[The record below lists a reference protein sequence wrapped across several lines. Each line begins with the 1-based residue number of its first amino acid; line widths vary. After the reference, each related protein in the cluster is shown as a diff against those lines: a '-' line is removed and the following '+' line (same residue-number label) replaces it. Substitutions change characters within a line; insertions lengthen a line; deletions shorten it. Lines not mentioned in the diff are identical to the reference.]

1 MEFNDFITSIVV
13 NLFTPMKLASGPY
26 GRSSTD
32 LKQGIPL
39 ISERFGW
46 TAHIGP

>member
-1 MEFNDFITSIVV
+1 MEFSDLITSIVV